1 MLNQLTESEA
11 ARLLGVTT
19 NAVRLWRRGKRVP
32 HPSAVRLAQLI
43 ELTRILAPAAYDAYQ
58 EGLNK

>member
-1 MLNQLTESEA
+1 MMNHLTEADA
-11 ARLLGVTT
+11 ALMLGVTT

-43 ELTRILAPAAYDAYQ
+43 ELTRMLAPSAYDAYL
-58 EGLNK
+58 EGIK

>member
-1 MLNQLTESEA
+1 MLNHLTENEA
-11 ARLLGVTT
+11 ALLLGVTT

-43 ELTRILAPAAYDAYQ
+43 ELTRMLAPVAFDAYL
-58 EGLNK
+58 EGIK

>member
-1 MLNQLTESEA
+1 MLNQMNESEA
-11 ARLLGVTT
+11 ARMLGVTT

-58 EGLNK
+58 EGIK

>member
-1 MLNQLTESEA
+1 MLNHLTEAEA
-11 ARLLGVTT
+11 AVLLGVTT

-43 ELTRILAPAAYDAYQ
+43 EMTRMLAPAAFDAYR
-58 EGLNK
+58 EGIK

>member
-1 MLNQLTESEA
+1 MLNYLTENEA

-43 ELTRILAPAAYDAYQ
+43 EMTRMLAPVAYDAYM
-58 EGLNK
+58 EGIK

>member
-1 MLNQLTESEA
+1 MLTHLTETDA
-11 ARLLGVTT
+11 ALLLGVTT

-43 ELTRILAPAAYDAYQ
+43 ELTRMIAPSAFDAYL
-58 EGLNK
+58 EAIK